1 MKYFTKFLIEGFVGM
16 VTGIWNW
23 DCENIWVVNLNGSVL
38 KRWGLEDVFEISHH
52 HFYIELHH
60 LYCIALYSLVWFDIV
75 FEYLPF
81 HWITI
86 IEPYLWY
93 CVFCIHFH
101 YIITSYYT
109 TSWLV
114 CWNIYEK
121 LWLWHSFKVLW
132 CRTYWYV
139 MPKKK
144 FHDPSIL

>member
-93 CVFCIHFH
+93 CVFCIHFTASH
-101 YIITSYYT
+101 LIVLPLDWFLELRY
-109 TSWLV
+109 
-114 CWNIYEK
+114 
-121 LWLWHSFKVLW
+121 LWDMGYGYGFIS
-132 CRTYWYV
+132 
-139 MPKKK
+139 
-144 FHDPSIL
+144 